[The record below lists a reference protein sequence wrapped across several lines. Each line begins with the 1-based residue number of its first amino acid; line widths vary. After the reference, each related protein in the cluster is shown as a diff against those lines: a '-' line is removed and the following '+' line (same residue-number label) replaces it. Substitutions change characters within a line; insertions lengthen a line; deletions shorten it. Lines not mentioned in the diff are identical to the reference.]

1 MAKISKLITYLNNFS
16 EQINEEVYDREEQQ
30 DNQRDKS
37 DAWEDSEKG
46 TEYIYKTEA
55 LDELNNLIFEVV
67 EKAEKI
73 KNKEYY

>member
-16 EQINEEVYDREEQQ
+16 EQIKEEVYDREEQS
-30 DNQRDKS
+30 DNQRDKW
-37 DAWEDSEKG
+37 DGWDDSEKG

-55 LDELNNLIFEVV
+55 LDELNDLIFEVV